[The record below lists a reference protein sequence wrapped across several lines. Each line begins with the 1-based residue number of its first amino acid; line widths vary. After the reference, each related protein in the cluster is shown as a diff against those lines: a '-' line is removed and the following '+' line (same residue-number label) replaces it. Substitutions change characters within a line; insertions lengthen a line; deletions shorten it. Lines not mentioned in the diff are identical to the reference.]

1 MFVAKNPLKI
11 MNWASFLQ
19 TQIYMLP
26 ILLLFYQANGLTTGD
41 FFLFQGIFSICA
53 LIFEIPAGYI
63 GDIFPRKNILIL
75 SYSLFLTRLVIWF
88 FFAQYGYW
96 PILMGEVLYAAS
108 KSFFSGISDGY
119 IYDYLK
125 SIGKTKK
132 MLKQYG
138 HFNFYMSVGTAVA
151 SLLGAYLYGTI
162 SVWSKEKFGVDYGFL
177 TLIVIEM
184 IFNTSSI
191 MMLLFLPNVPSA
203 KRKIPS
209 ISEKYKDLYQIAKKT
224 FASEKLSSY
233 VVFSGL
239 LAGTT
244 MIFVW
249 SFQPLMKAVGIPVTL
264 FGVVYFINHF
274 IRATAGYFLH
284 KIVAF
289 FTLKRLGEITYV
301 LFFAAF
307 GVAFL
312 MTKLNHPPLW
322 VSFAILT
329 FICIVIGFQLSFTLG
344 SVSRIHSIVTSDIR
358 ATVSSLN
365 TMFSRL
371 MSGFF
376 LILFKFLLDGTIGSS
391 YFIYIAILCFGAI
404 PLLKLLRIQ
413 DRTNE
418 SEATN
423 NQPS

>member
-1 MFVAKNPLKI
+1 MLTAKNPLKI

-53 LIFEIPAGYI
+53 LLFEIPAGYI
-63 GDIFPRKNILIL
+63 GDIFPRKNVLIF
-75 SYSLFLTRLVIWF
+75 SYALFLARLVIWF
-88 FFAQYGYW
+88 FFARYGYW

-108 KSFFSGISDGY
+108 KSFFSGVSDGY

-125 SIGKTKK
+125 TIGQTKK
-132 MLKQYG
+132 MLKKYG
-138 HFNFYMSVGTAVA
+138 RFNFYMSVGTALA

-162 SVWSKEKFGVDYGFL
+162 SAWSLAKFGTDYGFL

-184 IFNTSSI
+184 IFNTASI
-191 MMLLFLPNVPSA
+191 VMLLFLPKVPSTKA
-203 KRKIPS
+203 KIPT
-209 ISEKYKDLYQIAKKT
+209 ISEKYKDIYHIAKKT
-224 FASEKLSSY
+224 FSSELLASY

-239 LAGTT
+239 MAGTT

-274 IRATAGYFLH
+274 IRAAAGYYLH
-284 KIVAF
+284 RTVAF

-307 GVAFL
+307 GVALL
-312 MTKLNHPPLW
+312 MTKLNQPPLW
-322 VSFAILT
+322 VSFSMLT
-329 FICIVIGFQLSFTLG
+329 FICLVIGFQLSFTLG

-365 TMFSRL
+365 TMFSRM

-391 YFIYIAILCFGAI
+391 YLIYTVILCFGAI
-404 PLLKLLRIQ
+404 PLLKLLKIQ
-413 DRTNE
+413 DKIPE
-418 SEATN
+418 DS
-423 NQPS
+423 PSNTP